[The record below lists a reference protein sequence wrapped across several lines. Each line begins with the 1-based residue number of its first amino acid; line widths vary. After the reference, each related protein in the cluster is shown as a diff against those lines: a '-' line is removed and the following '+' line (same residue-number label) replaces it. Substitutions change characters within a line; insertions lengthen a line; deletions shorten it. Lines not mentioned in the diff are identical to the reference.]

1 MKAQAIVLIPTYNR
15 ASILRTV
22 LSNLKKSANRSLF
35 DICVVDNGSTDNTAE
50 VVRSFKGAMYR
61 KEMKNRFIAKAL
73 NNAFFEQKL
82 SDQYKFVVIM
92 ANDVKVDEMTIK
104 NLIKFMQNNP
114 KVGVSGPKHYDFVL
128 GSLLNEGLTVD
139 RITSLLVNCNPKN
152 RDSGINHFHSCFIV
166 RTDAF
171 KQVGGFRPILFPMIY
186 EEPDL
191 GERILAMGYSIAP
204 CRTAKIWH
212 PLENTLKS
220 KADFKIRYERLFNS
234 KAKAYLFFR
243 NRMIYM
249 RAHSNI
255 FQFLLFFFIFNPAIF
270 IFYLRLLERKY
281 LLDAVRGLYHG
292 AFYSLNQSE
301 KFIKKQNKSVLN
313 I

>member
-15 ASILRTV
+15 ASILKTV
-22 LSNLKKSANRSLF
+22 LKYLQKSSGKALF

-50 VVRSFKGAMYR
+50 VVRTFKDVIYT
-61 KEMKNRFIAKAL
+61 KEIKNRFIAKAL
-73 NNAFFEQKL
+73 NNTFFKQKI
-82 SDQYKFVVIM
+82 SDKYKYVVIM
-92 ANDVKVDEMTIK
+92 ANDVKVNEKTMK
-104 NLIKFMQNNP
+104 NLLGFMQDNP
-114 KVGVSGPKHYDFVL
+114 KVGVSGPMHYDFVL

-152 RDSGINHFHSCFIV
+152 RNSGLNHFHSCFVV

-171 KQVGGFRPILFPMIY
+171 KQVGGFRPVLFPMIY

-191 GERILAMGYSIAP
+191 GDRILALGYSIAP

-212 PLENTLKS
+212 PLEDSTKS

-249 RAHSNI
+249 RSHSNI
-255 FQFLLFFFIFNPAIF
+255 FQFLLFFFIFNPLIF
-270 IFYLRLLERKY
+270 IFYLRLLEPKY
-281 LLDAVRGLYHG
+281 LLDAVRGLYDG
-292 AFYSLNQSE
+292 TIYSFNQSE
-301 KFIKKQNKSVLN
+301 SFIIKQNKLVLN